1 MCRHCELLLSEQE
14 ASLRGLQGQ
23 GSLLQLPTVLP
34 LSGEH
39 DEWIVSTV
47 QETAMFVLLIEVMNR
62 HPRRRLLWNHA
73 DYSRDVT
80 QFVSSHS
87 ESEPIEP
94 IALPP
99 EPMERSHQPV
109 HPREGERDGIAGG
122 SRSGIRWIGKNRVH
136 CVRDQDDHEQHHS
149 LLRSTERN
157 AFELPQWLL
166 SHQHVAQLGD

>member
-1 MCRHCELLLSEQE
+1 MCRHCELLLPEQE

-23 GSLLQLPTVLP
+23 GSLLQLPAVLP
-34 LSGEH
+34 LSSEH
-39 DEWIVSTV
+39 DEWIVSAV
-47 QETAMFVLLIEVMNR
+47 QETAVFVFLSEVMHR

-73 DYSRDVT
+73 DDSRDVT
-80 QFVSSHS
+80 PFLSSHS

-99 EPMERSHQPV
+99 EPMERSHQSV
-109 HPREGERDGIAGG
+109 RPREGERDGIASG

-149 LLRSTERN
+149 LLRVGGRN
-157 AFELPQWLL
+157 AFELPQRLL